1 MNPTL
6 PQPHDRSA
14 GFTLVEI
21 MVVIVI
27 LGLLAGIV
35 VPNLISQTEEARV
48 ETTRTNLRAAN
59 DTVKMFVVKR
69 SKIPEWEDLTSPGEN
84 GQAPLLEG
92 GIPKDAWSNE
102 LIIRQL
108 EGRNRY
114 ELISK
119 GPDGIEDTDDDI
131 VFPERQNQ

>member
-1 MNPTL
+1 MNPTH
-6 PQPHDRSA
+6 PHSRHRSA

-92 GIPKDAWSNE
+92 GTPKDAWNNE
-102 LIIRQL
+102 LIIRAL
-108 EGRNRY
+108 EGRLRF